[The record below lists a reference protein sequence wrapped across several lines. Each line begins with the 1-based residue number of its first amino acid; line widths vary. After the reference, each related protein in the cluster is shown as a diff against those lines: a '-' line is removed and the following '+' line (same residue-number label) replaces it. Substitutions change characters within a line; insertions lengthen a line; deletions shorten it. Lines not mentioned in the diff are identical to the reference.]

1 MDQIRSA
8 SKQQAEKLGHA
19 VSGLANYMEPLAN
32 ASIGLA
38 SKTVNSR
45 QQQALLDQTKTV
57 EEAALQF
64 LIAGERRNFTLKKKI
79 ESEFDRRNI
88 PKIPR

>member
-1 MDQIRSA
+1 MITSGKEALDRVDQIRSA
-8 SKQQAEKLGHA
+8 SKQQAERLGHA

-32 ASIGLA
+32 ASIGVA

-57 EEAALQF
+57 AEAALQF
-64 LIAGERRNFTLKKKI
+64 LIAGEWGHFT
-79 ESEFDRRNI
+79 
-88 PKIPR
+88 